1 VSGIE
6 LPSDFTRSGCLPA
19 LGFEPRSLS
28 PARGSAA
35 TPAHGTDRAELQ
47 SLERDVL
54 DHWAIAMLAD
64 DTQEVDQLVAVA
76 HAIRSVL
83 HRDPMVTDDGGGS

>member
-1 VSGIE
+1 
-6 LPSDFTRSGCLPA
+6 
-19 LGFEPRSLS
+19 
-28 PARGSAA
+28 
-35 TPAHGTDRAELQ
+35 
-47 SLERDVL
+47 
-54 DHWAIAMLAD
+54 MLAD